1 MSTPKTTQ
9 AAPFDREPANCT
21 DAECPPQV
29 DSAAQ
34 GAIGRKLREA
44 YEEVV
49 REEVPERLLQLL
61 DQLKKK
67 EQDQNRD
74 GA

>member
-1 MSTPKTTQ
+1 MSTPKTDP
-9 AAPFDREPANCT
+9 APFDREEK
-21 DAECPPQV
+21 DAADPDCPPKV

-49 REEVPERLLQLL
+49 KEEIPERLLQLL
-61 DQLKKK
+61 DELKKK
-67 EQDQNRD
+67 EQDQNRG